1 MTTRK
6 RGDEGTGVRSEE
18 EAECR
23 DYVSAR
29 LEHLRRVAYLLC
41 HDWHAAD
48 DLVSTVLL
56 KLFTSWRKA
65 RRADNLDAY
74 VRGML
79 TNAWLDER
87 RRPWRREWA
96 EGSVPERGVA
106 GPEPSD
112 RRRIGELL
120 LALAPRQRAVV
131 VLRFYCDLSV
141 EQTAQLLGIA
151 EGTVKSQAARGLE
164 TLRQVALTKE
174 EWR

>member
-1 MTTRK
+1 MK
-6 RGDEGTGVRSEE
+6 ADE

-23 DYVSAR
+23 EYVSMR

-56 KLFTSWRKA
+56 KLFVSWRRI
-65 RRADNLDAY
+65 RRVENLDAY

-87 RRPWRREWA
+87 RRPWRRERVA
-96 EGSVPERGVA
+96 EVVPDLRPVA

-112 RRRIGELL
+112 RERIGALL
-120 LALAPRQRAVV
+120 RALGPRQRAVV
-131 VLRFYCDLSV
+131 VLRFYCDMSV
-141 EQTAQLLGIA
+141 EQTAAFLGVSA
-151 EGTVKSQAARGLE
+151 GTVKSQSARGLE
-164 TLRQVALTKE
+164 ILRQVATNGG
-174 EWR
+174 RR

>member
-1 MTTRK
+1 M
-6 RGDEGTGVRSEE
+6 RSEE
-18 EAECR
+18 EGECR
-23 DYVSAR
+23 EYVSMR

-41 HDWHAAD
+41 QDWHAAD

-87 RRPWRREWA
+87 RRPWRRERA
-96 EGSVPERGVA
+96 AASVPERAVA

-120 LALAPRQRAVV
+120 RALGPRQRAVV
-131 VLRFYCDLSV
+131 VLRFYCDMSV
-141 EQTAQLLGIA
+141 EQTARLLGIS
-151 EGTVKSQAARGLE
+151 EGTVKSQSARGLE
-164 TLRQVALTKE
+164 TLRQAVSAKG
-174 EWR
+174 EW

>member
-1 MTTRK
+1 LR
-6 RGDEGTGVRSEE
+6 DDE
-18 EAECR
+18 EARCR
-23 DYVSAR
+23 EYVTLR

-56 KLFTSWRKA
+56 KLFVSWRKA
-65 RRADNLDAY
+65 RQAENLDAY

-87 RRPWRREWA
+87 RRPWRRERA
-96 EGSVPERGVA
+96 QETLPERAVA

-112 RRRIGELL
+112 RRQIGELL
-120 LALAPRQRAVV
+120 QSLGPRQRAVV
-131 VLRFYCDLSV
+131 VLRFYCDMSV
-141 EQTAQLLGIA
+141 EQTARLLGVS

-164 TLRQVALTKE
+164 ILRQVVVTNG